1 MREALCVPV
10 DTVRRTEDAFVDEL
24 FSAVPEQG
32 GILVAAKYARTVAD
46 LNRDPRELDPNMS
59 DARVLDESD
68 EPFDQPDR

>member
-46 LNRDPRELDPNMS
+46 LLPLIHISEP
-59 DARVLDESD
+59 AR
-68 EPFDQPDR
+68 QN